1 MPASVACGRSAPALP
16 IAWTNFPTSRSLGR
30 TSRPKRSR
38 LRPTLRSAKI
48 TWVDEWAESDLAWE
62 LADTLGALLP
72 DRDRAAIYATI
83 GAGDSYTAITTLV
96 HVSARSGYALPA
108 RLVNKL
114 AEWLHAYTDS
124 NDAARLVQSLN
135 AVKRCS
141 SQE

>member
-1 MPASVACGRSAPALP
+1 M
-16 IAWTNFPTSRSLGR
+16 
-30 TSRPKRSR
+30 
-38 LRPTLRSAKI
+38 
-48 TWVDEWAESDLAWE
+48 DEWAESDLAWE

-83 GAGDSYTAITTLV
+83 GAGDFYTAITTLV
-96 HVSARSGYALPA
+96 HVSARSGYALPP

-124 NDAARLVQSLN
+124 NDAARLVQSVN
-135 AVKRCS
+135 AIKRCS